1 PESIAPRRARTS
13 RGRMSGSMPRTRI
26 VPLVGM
32 SRVASIFI
40 VVVFPAPFGPRR
52 PKISPGS
59 TTRSI
64 PSTARKRS
72 RLSCSRRSRSQI
84 VRLPR
89 SKSFTRSLAST
100 AGAAAIIR
108 RAQSRGFA
116 ARHAQAGG
124 FAPRGKA
131 PRRSFDKD
139 LYPVLVVGDV
149 NDLAREVD
157 APEELVE
164 IDAEFPKMPA
174 HETAGCEVQL
184 SDPRDRERDRD
195 IDFLC
200 AVLRDP
206 DSQNA
211 AARARRARRVR
222 WSWRSGRSRC
232 EWRAWRARPTLLDVP
247 ERAQQP
253 VGLLDV
259 DLPLSEQLEDLL
271 AFFPGHL

>member
-1 PESIAPRRARTS
+1 
-13 RGRMSGSMPRTRI
+13 MSGSMPRTRI

-89 SKSFTRSLAST
+89 SKTFTRSFAST

-108 RAQSRGFA
+108 AAQSRGCA

-124 FAPRGKA
+124 FAPRRQGQGPLSAKRGA
-131 PRRSFDKD
+131 RRSFHKD

-149 NDLAREVD
+149 NDLVREVD

-164 IDAEFPKMPA
+164 IAAEFPKMPA
-174 HETAGCEVQL
+174 HETAGGEVQL
-184 SDPRDRERDRD
+184 SDPRDRGRERD

-200 AVLRDP
+200 CVVRAQVSPSVDGSVVERV
-206 DSQNA
+206 
-211 AARARRARRVR
+211 RAR
-222 WSWRSGRSRC
+222 
-232 EWRAWRARPTLLDVP
+232 
-247 ERAQQP
+247 
-253 VGLLDV
+253 
-259 DLPLSEQLEDLL
+259 
-271 AFFPGHL
+271 

>member
-1 PESIAPRRARTS
+1 
-13 RGRMSGSMPRTRI
+13 MSGSMPRTRI

-72 RLSCSRRSRSQI
+72 RLSCSRRSRCQI

-89 SKSFTRSLAST
+89 SKTFTRSFVST
-100 AGAAAIIR
+100 AGAAVTLP
-108 RAQSRGFA
+108 AQSRGFA

-124 FAPRGKA
+124 FAPRRQGQGPLSAKRGA
-131 PRRSFDKD
+131 RRSFHKD
-139 LYPVLVVGDV
+139 FYPVLVVGDV

-164 IDAEFPKMPA
+164 IDAEFPKMSA

-206 DSQNA
+206 DSQDPST
-211 AARARRARRVR
+211 RAGRARRVGCSR
-222 WSWRSGRSRC
+222 RTGRSRR
-232 EWRAWRARPTLLDVP
+232 ESRPGWARPTLLDVA

-253 VGLLDV
+253 V
-259 DLPLSEQLEDLL
+259 
-271 AFFPGHL
+271 